1 MTSTP
6 STRGADEGAYRIGAA
21 ARLTG
26 ISAHTLRKWEDRY
39 GLVEPRRSAGGERL
53 YSGADVKRLA
63 LVKDL
68 ARSGMSLQR
77 LADLSMA
84 ELERLFQQCH
94 GEPLDDAANGPGV
107 VTVAAVGAALP
118 TLLTQQAGKTRRMRI
133 AAAAESVQ
141 AIVAAR
147 DRRAADGS
155 LEAAAET
162 PIDVLIV
169 ECPVIGPATGADV
182 ERMLEAVG
190 APSAVVVYGFGAR
203 ADVDASRRRH
213 VALLRA
219 PVDAVEL
226 ERLCLGLVASLSETW
241 PARSLARPLADE
253 TPIPVRRWNHTT
265 LARVAGMSTSIAC
278 ECPRHLADLVMSL
291 SAFEEYS
298 AQCENRNDDDAVMHH
313 YLRIT
318 AATSR
323 ALFEDAL
330 ERVARHEGL
339 DID

>member
-1 MTSTP
+1 MSTDTSI
-6 STRGADEGAYRIGAA
+6 RGADEGAYRIGAA

-39 GLVEPRRSAGGERL
+39 GLVEPRRSPGGERL

-77 LADLSMA
+77 LADLSMS
-84 ELERLFQQCH
+84 ELERLFQQSH
-94 GEPLDDAANGPGV
+94 SEPLDDMDHGPGV

-118 TLLTQQAGKTRRMRI
+118 TLLTQQARRVRRMRL
-133 AAAAESVQ
+133 AATAESVD
-141 AIVAAR
+141 AVAASLSGEGSG
-147 DRRAADGS
+147 AAID
-155 LEAAAET
+155 A

-169 ECPVIGPATGADV
+169 ECPVVDRGTGPEV
-182 ERMLEAVG
+182 ERMLAAVG
-190 APSAVVVYGFGAR
+190 APAAVLVYGFGAR
-203 ADVDASRRRH
+203 SDVDALRRRN

-219 PVDAVEL
+219 PADAVEL
-226 ERLCLGLVASLSETW
+226 ERLCLGLVASLAESW
-241 PARSLARPLADE
+241 PARPVLRPLADD
-253 TPIPVRRWNHTT
+253 TPIPERRWGHAT

-298 AQCENRNDDDAVMHH
+298 AQCENRNDEDAVMHH

-339 DID
+339 DLE